1 MTSMSKYVYI
11 DNVDDIVTKHNNIY
25 IIETIRLKLV
35 DVKASIYL
43 DFDKVLVLV
52 SEYQNIKICLK
63 KVMFQI
69 DLKKF
74 LWVKEVEN
82 VLPWTNVIS
91 DPNREEIIKT
101 FYKKDLQKTNQKQF
115 DVKKVIKRNDDK
127 LYVKMEGWDNSFN
140 SWIDK
145 KYTI

>member
-52 SEYQNIKICLK
+52 LEYQNIKICLK

-74 LWVKEVEN
+74 L
-82 VLPWTNVIS
+82 
-91 DPNREEIIKT
+91 
-101 FYKKDLQKTNQKQF
+101 
-115 DVKKVIKRNDDK
+115 
-127 LYVKMEGWDNSFN
+127 
-140 SWIDK
+140 
-145 KYTI
+145 

>member
-1 MTSMSKYVYI
+1 M
-11 DNVDDIVTKHNNIY
+11 
-25 IIETIRLKLV
+25 
-35 DVKASIYL
+35 
-43 DFDKVLVLV
+43 VLVL
-52 SEYQNIKICLK
+52 EYQNIKICLK